1 MKGFFKKI
9 FPYNYWNCLKG
20 KVLSTS
26 VSFDLGK
33 EPVKQVAEPVRRTQL
48 S

>member
-9 FPYNYWNCLKG
+9 FHYNYWNHVLKG

-33 EPVKQVAEPVRRTQL
+33 DPVKQVAGPV
-48 S
+48 